1 MEQIYLTLFLLLV
14 LFVFL
19 GSGLWVGL
27 SLLGVGIIGMEIFTE
42 SPVGS
47 ILATTAWGSS
57 NSWALAALP
66 LFIWMGE
73 ILFRSRLSEDMFS
86 GLAPWM
92 NSLPGRLLHL
102 NVVGCGLFAAVSG
115 SSAATAATIGRMSI
129 PELRKRGYDEQM
141 IIGTLAGSGT
151 LGLLIP
157 PSIILIV
164 YGVAIEESIA
174 RLFVAGVFPGIL
186 LVFMFMGYIALWSLF
201 NKDRM
206 PAAEPRTPMWQRI
219 KGTRSLLPILF
230 LIGGIIGSIYAGWA
244 SPTDA
249 AAVGVVLSLVL
260 SWYNGSLNRRS
271 FLDALMGATRT
282 SCMIAF
288 ILAGAAFLTVAMG
301 FTGIPRVLAQWV
313 GSLGLSPNMLLV
325 TLTIFFVV
333 LGCFLEGISIVVL
346 TTAVIQPIIEQAG
359 IDRIWFGIFIV
370 IVVEMA
376 QITPPVGFNLFVIQ
390 GLTGHN
396 ILQVARATIPF
407 FFLLLAAV
415 IIISIFPEIVTYLPE
430 QMGRR

>member
-1 MEQIYLTLFLLLV
+1 MEQIYLTLFLLFV

-47 ILATTAWGSS
+47 ILAITAWGSS

-86 GLAPWM
+86 GLSPWM

-157 PSIILIV
+157 PSIIIPIE
-164 YGVAIEESIA
+164 VALSSSNRRAQRAAVSISS
-174 RLFVAGVFPGIL
+174 R
-186 LVFMFMGYIALWSLF
+186 WS
-201 NKDRM
+201 
-206 PAAEPRTPMWQRI
+206 
-219 KGTRSLLPILF
+219 
-230 LIGGIIGSIYAGWA
+230 
-244 SPTDA
+244 A
-249 AAVGVVLSLVL
+249 AA
-260 SWYNGSLNRRS
+260 NRS
-271 FLDALMGATRT
+271 M
-282 SCMIAF
+282 
-288 ILAGAAFLTVAMG
+288 
-301 FTGIPRVLAQWV
+301 
-313 GSLGLSPNMLLV
+313 
-325 TLTIFFVV
+325 
-333 LGCFLEGISIVVL
+333 
-346 TTAVIQPIIEQAG
+346 
-359 IDRIWFGIFIV
+359 
-370 IVVEMA
+370 
-376 QITPPVGFNLFVIQ
+376 
-390 GLTGHN
+390 
-396 ILQVARATIPF
+396 
-407 FFLLLAAV
+407 
-415 IIISIFPEIVTYLPE
+415 
-430 QMGRR
+430 